1 MLGQNTSNRRLAN
14 YGKAYD
20 FIKTGANSVNMSA
33 ADTRRANRLATK
45 MHRAGLMENGGQFN
59 YANYLN

>member
-1 MLGQNTSNRRLAN
+1 MLGQNTSDRRLAK

-20 FIKTGANSVNMSA
+20 FIKTGANSANMSA
-33 ADTRRANRLATK
+33 ADIRRANRLATK
-45 MHRAGLMENGGQFN
+45 MRKAGLMENGGQLN

>member
-1 MLGQNTSNRRLAN
+1 MLGQNPSDRRMAK

-20 FIKTGANSVNMSA
+20 FIKTGANSANMSA
-33 ADTRRANRLATK
+33 ADTRRGNRLATK

-59 YANYLN
+59 YDNYLN